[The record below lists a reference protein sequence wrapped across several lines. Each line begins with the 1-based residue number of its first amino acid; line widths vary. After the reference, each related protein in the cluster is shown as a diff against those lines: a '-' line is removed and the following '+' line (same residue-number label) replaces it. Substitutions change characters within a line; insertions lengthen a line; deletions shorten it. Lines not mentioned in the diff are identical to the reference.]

1 MLTDKY
7 IEKLLDLY
15 FKGKLSQEEKVKLFE
30 SLRSDLSLN
39 ETVQFVLSHTDPSK
53 AELFLSEN
61 SLMCDTQLISE
72 GDETMIELYLSG
84 MMSQEEEADFM
95 DKLVSDADFRT
106 NVLAR
111 AFLVKAIQKIH
122 NADNKVLDAA
132 KQTTVS
138 DVKALFRELQ
148 DEDDDRLIDSYLV
161 GSLSE
166 DEMKSFKERLK
177 SDNDFRERVS
187 AIIFLSK
194 GIKELQERDA
204 TAIEDAKKISKE
216 DVITTI
222 KEIENIEQ
230 SPAAASTAIEDAKK
244 ISKEDVITTMKE
256 IENKEKS
263 PAAASTEQPAA
274 ASIKPLW
281 VKRVVS
287 AAAVVLIVVVV
298 GVGLDYHNS
307 YIMKNYAGQ
316 CITMAESD
324 MSGEI
329 FMKGDGDE
337 VINELRELFKNV
349 EKNENLASTI
359 SKLENYYNNATDE
372 YAHEEDAFV
381 DQISLALASAYIY
394 DGQNSKAKEVLN
406 HILNDPDASPDVKE
420 KAKQLLDSIK
430 KTFIF

>member
-15 FKGKLSQEEKVKLFE
+15 FKGELSQEEKDKLFE
-30 SLRSDLSLN
+30 SLRSNPSLN
-39 ETVQFVLSHTDPSK
+39 DTVQFVLSHTDPSK
-53 AELFLSEN
+53 AELFLSER

-72 GDETMIELYLSG
+72 EDETMIELYLSG

-95 DKLVSDADFRT
+95 DKLVSDADLRT
-106 NVLAR
+106 NVLAQ
-111 AFLVKAIQKIH
+111 AFLVKAILKIH
-122 NADNKVLDAA
+122 NADNKALDAA

-138 DVKALFRELQ
+138 DVKFLFKELQ
-148 DEDDDRLIDSYLV
+148 DEDDDRLIDSNLV
-161 GSLSE
+161 GCLSE
-166 DEMKSFKERLK
+166 DEMKSFEERLK
-177 SDNDFRERVS
+177 SDKDFRDRVS
-187 AIIFLSK
+187 AVTFLSK
-194 GIKELQERDA
+194 GIKERQERDA
-204 TAIEDAKKISKE
+204 KAIEDAKKISKE

-222 KEIENIEQ
+222 KEIENREQ
-230 SPAAASTAIEDAKK
+230 R
-244 ISKEDVITTMKE
+244 
-256 IENKEKS
+256 
-263 PAAASTEQPAA
+263 PAAASTEQPAP
-274 ASIKPLW
+274 ASIIPLW

-287 AAAVVLIVVVV
+287 AAAIVLIVV

-307 YIMKNYAGQ
+307 YVMKNYAGQ

-337 VINELRELFKNV
+337 VINDLRELFKNV

-359 SKLENYYNNATDE
+359 SKLENYYNNVTDE

-406 HILNDPDASPDVKE
+406 HILNDPDASSDVKE
-420 KAKQLLDSIK
+420 KAKQLHDSIK
-430 KTFIF
+430 KIFLF

>member
-1 MLTDKY
+1 MMTDKY
-7 IEKLLDLY
+7 IEKLLELY
-15 FKGKLSQEEKVKLFE
+15 FKGELSQEEKDKLFE
-30 SLRSDLSLN
+30 SLRSNLSLN
-39 ETVQFVLSHTDPSK
+39 DTVQFVLSHTDPAK
-53 AELFLSEN
+53 VELFLSEK

-72 GDETMIELYLSG
+72 EDETMIELYLSG

-106 NVLAR
+106 NVLAQ

-138 DVKALFRELQ
+138 DVKSLFKELQ

-161 GSLSE
+161 GMLSE
-166 DEMKSFKERLK
+166 EEMKLFEERTK
-177 SDNDFRERVS
+177 SDKDFRDRVS
-187 AIIFLSK
+187 AVTFLSK
-194 GIKELQERDA
+194 GIKERQERDA
-204 TAIEDAKKISKE
+204 KAIEDAKKISKE

-222 KEIENIEQ
+222 KEIENREQ
-230 SPAAASTAIEDAKK
+230 R
-244 ISKEDVITTMKE
+244 
-256 IENKEKS
+256 
-263 PAAASTEQPAA
+263 PAAASTEQPAP
-274 ASIKPLW
+274 ASIIPLW

-287 AAAVVLIVVVV
+287 AAAIVLIVV

-307 YIMKNYAGQ
+307 YVMKNYAGQ

-337 VINELRELFKNV
+337 VINDLRELFKNV

-359 SKLENYYNNATDE
+359 SKLENYYNNVTDE

-406 HILNDPDASPDVKE
+406 HILNDPDASSDVKE
-420 KAKQLLDSIK
+420 KAKQLHDSIK
-430 KTFIF
+430 KIFLF

>member
-15 FKGKLSQEEKVKLFE
+15 FKGELSQEEKDKLFE
-30 SLRSDLSLN
+30 SLRSNPSLN
-39 ETVQFVLSHTDPSK
+39 DTVQFVLSHTDPSK
-53 AELFLSEN
+53 AELFLSER

-72 GDETMIELYLSG
+72 EDETMIELYLSG
-84 MMSQEEEADFM
+84 MMSQEEEANFM
-95 DKLVSDADFRT
+95 DKLVSDADLRT
-106 NVLAR
+106 NILAQ

-122 NADNKVLDAA
+122 NADNKALDAA

-138 DVKALFRELQ
+138 DVKFLFKELQ

-161 GSLSE
+161 GNLSE
-166 DEMKSFKERLK
+166 EEMKSFEERLK
-177 SDNDFRERVS
+177 SDKDFRDRVS
-187 AIIFLSK
+187 AVTFLSK
-194 GIKELQERDA
+194 GIKERQERDA
-204 TAIEDAKKISKE
+204 KAIEDAKKISKE

-222 KEIENIEQ
+222 KEIENR
-230 SPAAASTAIEDAKK
+230 
-244 ISKEDVITTMKE
+244 
-256 IENKEKS
+256 
-263 PAAASTEQPAA
+263 EQPAP
-274 ASIKPLW
+274 ASIIPLW

-287 AAAVVLIVVVV
+287 AAAIVLIVV

-307 YIMKNYAGQ
+307 YVMKNYAGQ

-337 VINELRELFKNV
+337 VINDLRELFKNV

-359 SKLENYYNNATDE
+359 SKLENYYNNVTDE

-406 HILNDPDASPDVKE
+406 HILNDPDASSDVKE
-420 KAKQLLDSIK
+420 KAKQLHDSIK
-430 KTFIF
+430 KIFLF

>member
-1 MLTDKY
+1 MLTYKY

-15 FKGKLSQEEKVKLFE
+15 FKGELSQEEKDKLFE
-30 SLRSDLSLN
+30 SLRSNPSLN
-39 ETVQFVLSHTDPSK
+39 DTVQFVLSHTDPSK
-53 AELFLSEN
+53 AELFLSER

-72 GDETMIELYLSG
+72 EDETMIELYLSG

-106 NVLAR
+106 NVLAQ
-111 AFLVKAIQKIH
+111 AFLVKAILKIH
-122 NADNKVLDAA
+122 NADNKALDAA

-138 DVKALFRELQ
+138 DVKSLLKELQ

-161 GSLSE
+161 GMLSE
-166 DEMKSFKERLK
+166 EEMKLFEERTK
-177 SDNDFRERVS
+177 SDKDFRDRVS
-187 AIIFLSK
+187 AVTFLSK
-194 GIKELQERDA
+194 GIKERQERDA
-204 TAIEDAKKISKE
+204 KAIEDAKKISKE

-222 KEIENIEQ
+222 KEIENREQ
-230 SPAAASTAIEDAKK
+230 R
-244 ISKEDVITTMKE
+244 
-256 IENKEKS
+256 
-263 PAAASTEQPAA
+263 PAAASTEQPAP
-274 ASIKPLW
+274 ASIIPLW

-287 AAAVVLIVVVV
+287 AAAIVLIVV

-307 YIMKNYAGQ
+307 YVMKNYAGQ

-337 VINELRELFKNV
+337 VINDLRELFKNV

-359 SKLENYYNNATDE
+359 SKLENYYNNVTDE

-406 HILNDPDASPDVKE
+406 HILNDPDASSDVKE
-420 KAKQLLDSIK
+420 KAKQLHDSIK
-430 KTFIF
+430 KIFLF

>member
-1 MLTDKY
+1 MLTYKY

-15 FKGKLSQEEKVKLFE
+15 FKGELSQEEKDKLFE
-30 SLRSDLSLN
+30 SLRSNPSLN
-39 ETVQFVLSHTDPSK
+39 DTVQFVLSHTDPSK
-53 AELFLSEN
+53 AELFLSEK

-72 GDETMIELYLSG
+72 EDETMIELYLSG

-106 NVLAR
+106 NVLAQ
-111 AFLVKAIQKIH
+111 AFLVKAILKIH
-122 NADNKVLDAA
+122 NADNKALDAA

-138 DVKALFRELQ
+138 DVKSLFKELQ
-148 DEDDDRLIDSYLV
+148 DEDDDRLIDSYLI
-161 GSLSE
+161 GNLSKE
-166 DEMKSFKERLK
+166 EMKSFEERLK
-177 SDNDFRERVS
+177 SDKDFRDRVS
-187 AIIFLSK
+187 AVTFLSK
-194 GIKELQERDA
+194 GIKERQERDA
-204 TAIEDAKKISKE
+204 KAIEDAKKISKE

-222 KEIENIEQ
+222 KEIENREQ
-230 SPAAASTAIEDAKK
+230 R
-244 ISKEDVITTMKE
+244 
-256 IENKEKS
+256 
-263 PAAASTEQPAA
+263 PAAASTEQPAP
-274 ASIKPLW
+274 ASIIPLW

-287 AAAVVLIVVVV
+287 AAAIVLIVV

-307 YIMKNYAGQ
+307 YVMKNYAGQ

-337 VINELRELFKNV
+337 VINDLRELFKNV

-359 SKLENYYNNATDE
+359 SKLENYYNNVTDE

-406 HILNDPDASPDVKE
+406 HILNDPDASSDVKE
-420 KAKQLLDSIK
+420 KAKQLHDSIK
-430 KTFIF
+430 KIFLF